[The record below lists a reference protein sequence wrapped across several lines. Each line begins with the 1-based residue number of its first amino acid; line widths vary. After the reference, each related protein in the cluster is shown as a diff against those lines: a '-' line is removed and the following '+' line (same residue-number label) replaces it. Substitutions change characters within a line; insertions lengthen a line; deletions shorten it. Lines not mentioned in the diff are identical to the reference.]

1 MSSTEQQA
9 LEEIAVQQEYGD
21 KFISFPE
28 QDNSEVLEDE
38 QVRILR
44 QDEDRLDEMGVSL
57 NADLEGDIRLESA
70 NTVGAARIGS
80 GREWVGVQVVPKV
93 GNAAF
98 LRMIEYSSIG
108 FSSGE
113 SEIEADTEDA
123 PTVDLVVNYFA
134 ESVREFLRNRTH
146 RAYEYSESRDEGRIK
161 GRILVNDYVRE
172 SLPKCKPQEVPHKYV
187 DFTADNFENQVIAY
201 SVHLAIQL
209 SKASSTSLSDKTLD
223 LLQECRRELAGVS
236 VKRIT
241 PGELRRFRFTR
252 ENEEFERIFRL
263 CELIISNSNVTL
275 GKRQRVPFFSFDLDM
290 ANVFERYIAAIFTGI
305 YGDRFTDDK
314 SSLTYPVSRYGKE
327 IELDGLYKDS
337 DKSVVVEAKYKVV
350 EEEEDQE
357 EEGDGEDPITVLSG
371 SKVRRDDLYQ
381 TVAYTTHRDI
391 QADSALLVYPAWED
405 SRDAVEVY
413 DEVSSFGWREAS
425 ESGAPI
431 YPVTVNLSEPPERV
445 VEKFGEELEDV
456 V

>member
-1 MSSTEQQA
+1 MSSTQQQV

-80 GREWVGVQVVPKV
+80 GREWVGVQVIPKV

-113 SEIEADTEDA
+113 SEIEADTENA

-146 RAYEYSESRDEGRIK
+146 RSYEYSESKNEGRIK
-161 GRILVNDYVRE
+161 GRILVDDYVRE

-201 SVHLAIQL
+201 SVHLATQL

-223 LLQECRRELAGVS
+223 LLQECRRELGGVS

-252 ENEEFERIFRL
+252 DNEDFERIFRL

-275 GKRQRVPFFSFDLDM
+275 GKRQKVPFFSFDLNM
-290 ANVFERYIAAIFTGI
+290 ANVFERYVAALFKGI
-305 YGDRFTDDK
+305 YGDRFTDKK
-314 SSLTYPVSRYGKE
+314 SSLTYPVSSYGKE
-327 IELDGLYKDS
+327 IELDGLYEDRE
-337 DKSVVVEAKYKVV
+337 KSVVVESKYKVV
-350 EEEEDQE
+350 EEGEDQE
-357 EEGDGEDPITVLSG
+357 EYVEEEPLTVLNG
-371 SKVRRDDLYQ
+371 SKVRRNDLYQ
-381 TVAYTTHRDI
+381 TVAYTSHREI

-405 SRDAVEVY
+405 SSGVANVY
-413 DEVSSFGWREAS
+413 DEVSSFGWSEDS
-425 ESGAPI
+425 ESGTPI
-431 YPVTVNLSEPPERV
+431 YPVTISLSEPPERV
-445 VEKFGEELEDV
+445 VEKIGEKLGDV

>member
-1 MSSTEQQA
+1 MSSPEQQV
-9 LEEIAVQQEYGD
+9 LEEITLQQEYGD

-38 QVRILR
+38 QVRIL
-44 QDEDRLDEMGVSL
+44 QQGEDRLDEMGVTL
-57 NADLEGDIRLESA
+57 TADLEGDIRLESA

-80 GREWVGVQVVPKV
+80 GREWVGVQIVPKV

-113 SEIEADTEDA
+113 SEIRADTEDA

-134 ESVREFLRNRTH
+134 EAVRDFLRNRTH

-161 GRILVNDYVRE
+161 GRILVDDYVRE
-172 SLPKCKPQEVPHKYV
+172 SLPKCKPHVVPHKYV

-209 SKASSTSLSDKTLD
+209 SKASSTHLSNKTLD
-223 LLQECRRELAGVS
+223 TLQECRRELAGVS

-252 ENEEFERIFRL
+252 DNEDFERIFRL

-275 GKRQRVPFFSFDLDM
+275 GKRQRVPFFSFDLNM
-290 ANVFERYIAAIFTGI
+290 ANVFERYVAAIFNGI
-305 YGDRFTDDK
+305 YGDRFTAKK
-314 SSLTYPVSRYGKE
+314 SSLTYPVSSYGKE

-337 DKSVVVEAKYKVV
+337 EKSVVVESKYKVV

-357 EEGDGEDPITVLSG
+357 DNIDEDPITVLSG
-371 SKVRRDDLYQ
+371 SKVRRNDLYQ
-381 TVAYTTHRDI
+381 TVAYTSHQGI

-405 SRDAVEVY
+405 RGDVAKVY
-413 DEVSSFGWREAS
+413 NEVSSFGWKKAS
-425 ESGAPI
+425 ENGIPI
-431 YPVTVNLSEPPERV
+431 YPVTISLSEPADRV
-445 VEKFGEELEDV
+445 TEKLGEKLEEIV
-456 V
+456 

>member
-1 MSSTEQQA
+1 MSSTEQQV

-57 NADLEGDIRLESA
+57 DVDLEGDIRLESA

-146 RAYEYSESRDEGRIK
+146 RSYEYSESRDEGRIK
-161 GRILVNDYVRE
+161 GRILVDDYVRE

-187 DFTADNFENQVIAY
+187 DFTSNNFENQVIAY

-241 PGELRRFRFTR
+241 PGELRGFRFTR

-305 YGDRFTDDK
+305 YGNRFTGDK
-314 SSLTYPVSRYGKE
+314 ASLTYPVSRYGKE
-327 IELDGLYKDS
+327 IELDGLYEDS
-337 DKSVVVEAKYKVV
+337 EKSVVVEAKYKVV
-350 EEEEDQE
+350 EEEEEQE
-357 EEGDGEDPITVLSG
+357 REDGEDPITVLSG
-371 SKVRRDDLYQ
+371 SRVRRDDLYQ
-381 TVAYTTHRDI
+381 TVAYTSHRDI
-391 QADSALLVYPAWED
+391 QADSALLMYPAWED
-405 SRDAVEVY
+405 SSDAVEVY
-413 DEVSSFGWREAS
+413 DGISSFGWSEAS
-425 ESGAPI
+425 ESGTPI

-445 VEKFGEELEDV
+445 VEKLGEELEGV